1 MANWTVKQVTNW
13 LKENGFKKQ
22 IKIFK
27 GNYLRL
33 NYHSLYFNKLEK
45 NIDGNALLR
54 LTDQDISQ
62 LFSKINEDGTIQEPT
77 IGVKSR
83 FRLILTE
90 WKMNNTNNE

>member
-27 GNYLRL
+27 GNYILL

-62 LFSKINEDGTIQEPT
+62 LFSEIHEDGTIQEPT

-83 FRLILTE
+83 FRLILTK
-90 WKMNNTNNE
+90 WKMNNNNNE